1 MKGIED
7 GPIQAKDLT
16 ADKVKTRPKA
26 KNPVKVTDITFRDG
40 HQSLLATRMRTEDME
55 WMAEE
60 VSKCNFHAME
70 VWGGATFDVPH
81 RFLGEDPW
89 ERPRTLKKLIPN
101 TPFMMLL
108 RGQNIVAYRNHPDD
122 LVDAFVKQA
131 AEVGIDIFRVFDAV
145 NDERNI
151 ERSGKAVKK
160 CGKHFQGTV
169 CYSLTQPR
177 MGGPVYNIDYYV
189 KKAKTLQDMG
199 ADSICIKDQAG
210 LLSPYDA
217 YDLIKALKAAIK
229 IPIELHTHYTSG
241 QASMSLLKA
250 IEAGVDIIDT
260 ALSPFALRTSHPA
273 IEPLIVALYGTDRDT
288 GLDIEQ
294 IFKCDGMLEEIAPKY
309 RDFLD
314 TSSMSV
320 IDAGVL
326 VHQIPGGM
334 TSNLVSQLKQ
344 ADAMDKLDEVQ
355 AETARTRAEL
365 GYPPLVTPTSQL
377 VGAQAVQ
384 NVLAGRYKMILK
396 ETKDY
401 CWGLYGKSPVPINKD
416 IQKMILKGYERGEK
430 PINGRAADELSPE
443 FEHAKADSKDFAKND
458 QDVLLYAMFPTTGA
472 RFLKYKYGMDK
483 TIPDDWKPPRAPK
496 TLEDIKK
503 EDELIAKAKAGK
515 LVEKIEKTVPAKGPG
530 ARTFNVFVEDEYYQ
544 VDVEAVGG
552 VPVMA
557 VSAPTAS
564 NPVAAA
570 PAPEAPPPAAA
581 TPAPT
586 AEPAAPAAP
595 TANGEKIVSP
605 MPGMIISYEVK
616 VGDKVKAGDTIL
628 ILEAMKMQN
637 SIPSPVGGTVTAVNF
652 KAGDNVA
659 RNAVLAVIA
668 P

>member
-1 MKGIED
+1 
-7 GPIQAKDLT
+7 
-16 ADKVKTRPKA
+16 
-26 KNPVKVTDITFRDG
+26 PVKITDITLRDG

-55 WMAEE
+55 LMADDI
-60 VSKCNFHAME
+60 SKCNFHAVE

-89 ERPRTLKKLIPN
+89 ERPQRLKKLIPN

-122 LVDAFVKQA
+122 LVDAFVEQA

-145 NDERNI
+145 NDERNM

-160 CGKHFQGTV
+160 AGKHFQGTV

-177 MGGPVYNIDYYV
+177 MGGQVYNLEYYV
-189 KKAKTLQDMG
+189 NKAKTLQDMG

-210 LLSPYDA
+210 LISPYDA
-217 YDLIKALKAAIK
+217 FDLIGALKEALS

-273 IEPLIVALYGTDRDT
+273 IEPLVVALYGTDRDT
-288 GLDIEQ
+288 GLDVEQ
-294 IFKCDGMLEEIAPKY
+294 LFKCGQILEEIAPKY
-309 RDFLD
+309 RDFMD
-314 TSSMSV
+314 TSSMSA

-344 ADAMDKLDEVQ
+344 ANALDKLGEVQ

-377 VGAQAVQ
+377 IGVQAVQ
-384 NVLAGRYKMILK
+384 NVLAGRYKMVAK
-396 ETKDY
+396 ETRDY
-401 CWGLYGKSPVPINKD
+401 CYGLYGKSPVPIDKD
-416 IQKMILKGYERGEK
+416 VQKMILKGYERGEE
-430 PINGRAADELSPE
+430 PITGRAADELSPE
-443 FEHAKADSKDFAKND
+443 LEQARTNSKEFAKNE
-458 QDVLLYAMFPTTGA
+458 QDTILYAMFPTTGA

-483 TIPDDWKPPRAPK
+483 TIPSDWQPPSAPK
-496 TLEDIKK
+496 TMEDVKA

-515 LVEKIEKTVPAKGPG
+515 LVEKVDKPVPAKGPG
-530 ARTFNVFVEDEYYQ
+530 IRTFNVFVENEYYQ
-544 VDVEAVGG
+544 VDVEAMDGT
-552 VPVMA
+552 PAMT
-557 VSAPTAS
+557 VSAPARAS
-564 NPVAAA
+564 TP
-570 PAPEAPPPAAA
+570 AA
-581 TPAPT
+581 TPATAPT
-586 AEPAAPAAP
+586 EAAPAAAP
-595 TANGEKIVSP
+595 VDGEQIVAP
-605 MPGMIISYEVK
+605 MPGMIINYEVK
-616 VGDKVKAGDTIL
+616 VGDKVNAGDAVV

-637 SIPSPVGGTVTAVNF
+637 TIPAPVSGTVAAINF
-652 KAGDNVA
+652 GPGSSVA
-659 RNAVLAVIA
+659 RDDVLAVITS
-668 P
+668 